1 MTGAR
6 VLHLDRPRGGGL
18 IGRCASLVVRLTGWR
33 VLVVDPMP
41 RRCVVV
47 FYPHTSNWDL
57 ALGLLSKWIM
67 DLRFKVLVKDTIPL
81 ARWLAPWSIPINRRA
96 RTGATAALA
105 ARFAEEEELR
115 LVIAPEGTRS
125 RTEHW
130 KSGFYRLAL
139 DAQLPLA
146 LSFVDYARRETG
158 IGACFVP
165 TGNRDA
171 DMRTIAAFYAD
182 KTARHPAQA
191 GPVRLAGE
199 DPC

>member
-1 MTGAR
+1 M
-6 VLHLDRPRGGGL
+6 L
-18 IGRCASLVVRLTGWR
+18 GRCASHVVRLIGWR
-33 VLVVDPMP
+33 VLVVEPVP
-41 RRCVVV
+41 PRCVVV

-57 ALGLLSKWIM
+57 ALGLLAKWIM
-67 DLRFKVLVKDTIPL
+67 DLHFKVLVKDTVPF

-105 ARFAEEEELR
+105 ARFAAEDELR
-115 LVIAPEGTRS
+115 LVVAPEGTRS

-139 DAQLPLA
+139 EAKIPLA

-171 DMRTIAAFYAD
+171 DMRTIAAFYAG
-182 KTARHPAQA
+182 KTARYPAQA
-191 GPVRLAGE
+191 GPVRLAGK